1 MRGATIQNRGDGV
14 FRIVRHDVPMEASDR
29 LVVIGTVLLVCAGLF
44 LCGAMPA
51 PILGVIAASCL
62 AGEVCLGLKAL
73 ALLLS
78 RPPAQVLEVERWRA
92 RRG

>member
-1 MRGATIQNRGDGV
+1 MRGATIQHCGEGV
-14 FRIVRHDVPMEASDR
+14 VRIVRHDAPMEASDR

-51 PILGVIAASCL
+51 PVLGVIAASCL

-73 ALLLS
+73 ALLVS
-78 RPPAQVLEVERWRA
+78 RPPAEVHEVERWRA
-92 RRG
+92 RRR